1 MTIKEAI
8 EFIISKKDDSLL
20 VDLKRF
26 MGHLRDLCPEYN
38 KELNILQHGLTER
51 ILLLFFTDDR
61 SITSRIAIVKMALE
75 DKGLSEKWIDFIV
88 DSFCSALNWQIKNN
102 DVKVVEDDF
111 VNNKVD
117 IYEAKKRFDE
127 LTLKI
132 KDLEKK
138 NYKVQKKVNS
148 FRLDI
153 EGIDK
158 IKKDWL
164 SKYDSTNA
172 DFLEAEKEYQKAKDK
187 YESLKHDRKSIL
199 DYLRK
204 IQIKSENMYK
214 KYEESKKNSIESMSL
229 LEKLKLEE
237 LILKADYGDMLTQ
250 HDIIN
255 LDDDIINPPL
265 TPQIDSDDWS
275 DEDW

>member
-1 MTIKEAI
+1 MTITETIK
-8 EFIISKKDDSLL
+8 FIISQTDDSLL
-20 VDLKRF
+20 IDVKRF
-26 MGHLRDLCPEYN
+26 MSYLRDYSPEYS
-38 KELNILQHGLTER
+38 KELNILRNGINANVLR
-51 ILLLFFTDDR
+51 LFFIDNR
-61 SITSRIAIVKMALE
+61 PQKNKIALVKMALE
-75 DKGLSEKWIDFIV
+75 DQGLSEKWIDFIV

-117 IYEAKKRFDE
+117 ISEAKKRFDE

-132 KDLEKK
+132 KNLEKK

-153 EGIDK
+153 EGIEK

-187 YESLKHDRKSIL
+187 YESLKNDRKSIL
-199 DYLRK
+199 DYLRE

-229 LEKLKLEE
+229 LAKLKLEAD
-237 LILKADYGDMLTQ
+237 ILKADYGDMLTP
-250 HDIIN
+250 HDIITHS
-255 LDDDIINPPL
+255 LSPSTDSIVRKDDD
-265 TPQIDSDDWS
+265 WR

>member
-1 MTIKEAI
+1 MTITETIK
-8 EFIISKKDDSLL
+8 FIISQTDDSLL
-20 VDLKRF
+20 IDVKRF
-26 MGHLRDLCPEYN
+26 MSYLRDYSPEYS
-38 KELNILQHGLTER
+38 KELNILRNGINANVLR
-51 ILLLFFTDDR
+51 LFFIDNR
-61 SITSRIAIVKMALE
+61 PQKNKIALVKMALE
-75 DKGLSEKWIDFIV
+75 DQGLSEKWIDFIV

-153 EGIDK
+153 EGIEK

-187 YESLKHDRKSIL
+187 YESLKNDRKSIL
-199 DYLRK
+199 DYLRE

-229 LEKLKLEE
+229 LAKLKLEAD
-237 LILKADYGDMLTQ
+237 ILKADYGDMLTP
-250 HDIIN
+250 HDIITHS
-255 LDDDIINPPL
+255 LTPSTDSIVRKDDD
-265 TPQIDSDDWS
+265 WR